1 MTDGDR
7 STLQG
12 LIEMHLG
19 NIALQMTRR
28 RLTTNPNESANRAF
42 SASLPKNIKFSRN
55 ALGRVCSVID
65 RLNYG
70 AGESMLW
77 KLENP
82 ITKGGKMSRSVR
94 RQVKGD
100 LEMSGIVEIDN
111 TTDAGLTRPQL
122 DCPAHSHAASSS
134 PLPDTTPLLASTPLS
149 GLRKPHTEGSE
160 CMMLC
165 DEIDNLHHEKE
176 DLTAVSFSVEFRC
189 H

>member
-1 MTDGDR
+1 MPSQFAHLQSCSFEKGKKRLQRFNSATKRAKLFTEKQGDV
-7 STLQG
+7 
-12 LIEMHLG
+12 
-19 NIALQMTRR
+19 
-28 RLTTNPNESANRAF
+28 SA
-42 SASLPKNIKFSRN
+42 I
-55 ALGRVCSVID
+55 
-65 RLNYG
+65 
-70 AGESMLW
+70 
-77 KLENP
+77 
-82 ITKGGKMSRSVR
+82 
-94 RQVKGD
+94 VKGD

-160 CMMLC
+160 CMMLY